1 MADRVLVTGGAGFIG
16 SHIVDRYI
24 EGGYDVTILDDL
36 SSGRRQNIP
45 ESATFVEGCVT
56 DEASRD
62 LIASGGFAIVN
73 HHAAQIDVRVSVSDP
88 LKDQRINIGGLI
100 NVLEGARIGRVGRIV
115 FASSGGA
122 MYKDTDQLPNTE
134 SATKLPLSPYGVSK
148 LSSEYYLACY
158 RQLFGLPTV
167 ALRYSNV
174 YGPRQSP
181 DGEAGVVSIF
191 GNRLTANAPITIFGD
206 GTQTRDYVFVGD
218 VAAANF
224 LASTSELPEPGD
236 IDEMAFNVGTG
247 VETTVNE
254 LAQALLDVS
263 GVEVPIQ
270 HQDARAGEM
279 QRSSVDPT
287 KLRTRW
293 GWSAQMSIENG
304 LKITYDWVASQQ

>member
-1 MADRVLVTGGAGFIG
+1 
-16 SHIVDRYI
+16 
-24 EGGYDVTILDDL
+24 
-36 SSGRRQNIP
+36 
-45 ESATFVEGCVT
+45 
-56 DEASRD
+56 
-62 LIASGGFAIVN
+62 
-73 HHAAQIDVRVSVSDP
+73 
-88 LKDQRINIGGLI
+88 
-100 NVLEGARIGRVGRIV
+100 
-115 FASSGGA
+115 
-122 MYKDTDQLPNTE
+122 MYKDTDQLPNSE

-158 RQLFGLPTV
+158 RQLFGLQTI

-191 GNRLTANAPITIFGD
+191 GNRLSAPAPITIFGD
-206 GTQTRDYVFVGD
+206 GTQTRDYVFVSD

-224 LASTSELPEPGD
+224 LATTSELPEPGE

-247 VETTVNE
+247 IETSVNE

-270 HQDARAGEM
+270 HQDARAGEI

-287 KLRTRW
+287 KLQTRW
-293 GWSAQMSIENG
+293 GWSPQMSLADG